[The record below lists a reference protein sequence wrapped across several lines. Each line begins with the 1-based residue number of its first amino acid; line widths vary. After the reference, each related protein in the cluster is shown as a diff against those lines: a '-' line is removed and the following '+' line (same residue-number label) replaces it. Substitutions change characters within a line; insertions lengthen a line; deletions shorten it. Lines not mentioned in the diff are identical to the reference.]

1 MRKARILSRIRI
13 PNIDFVIPYPFQ
25 QAELTFSFP
34 AKAKNSL
41 FCATGPAALDGR
53 LRVGDQLIEING
65 ESTRNL
71 THADAIQLIKN
82 GGRTVRLLVRRGKP
96 PPHNLLGSAWFF
108 FNLFGAIF
116 LESAGEDSYVADP

>member
-1 MRKARILSRIRI
+1 M
-13 PNIDFVIPYPFQ
+13 FQ
-25 QAELTFSFP
+25 QTELTFSFL
-34 AKAKNSL
+34 AKAKNSI
-41 FCATGPAALDGR
+41 FFATGPAALDGR

-96 PPHNLLGSAWFF
+96 PPHNLLGRA
-108 FNLFGAIF
+108 
-116 LESAGEDSYVADP
+116 

>member
-1 MRKARILSRIRI
+1 MALGRY
-13 PNIDFVIPYPFQ
+13 FVIRYRTFQ
-25 QAELTFSFP
+25 QTELTFSFL
-34 AKAKNSL
+34 AKAKNSI
-41 FCATGPAALDGR
+41 FFATGPAALDGR

-96 PPHNLLGSAWFF
+96 PPHNLLGNA
-108 FNLFGAIF
+108 
-116 LESAGEDSYVADP
+116 

>member
-1 MRKARILSRIRI
+1 LAPLTNGSRRLKNIQI
-13 PNIDFVIPYPFQ
+13 PNTDVVIPYVLSNRTDLFVSGDPPVKALKTAF
-25 QAELTFSFP
+25 FP
-34 AKAKNSL
+34 P
-41 FCATGPAALDGR
+41 GPAALDGR

-96 PPHNLLGSAWFF
+96 PPHNLLGRA
-108 FNLFGAIF
+108 
-116 LESAGEDSYVADP
+116 